1 MSRKRSNNLLADDG
15 DTRVVKSIT
24 AKTADLGKGNPGS
37 DRQHHTPRRTTLLY
51 SLPVID
57 VQGEL
62 LDTRFS
68 LGQFL
73 CERVQVLQPKIC

>member
-15 DTRVVKSIT
+15 DTRVVNSIT

-37 DRQHHTPRRTTLLY
+37 DRQHHTPRRATVL
-51 SLPVID
+51 LPVID

-62 LDTRFS
+62 LNTRSS

-73 CERVQVLQPKIC
+73 FERIQALLSKNCY